1 LAELPDEELCSRVA
15 ARDNSAFEGLV
26 ERYQARAYRLA
37 YSMLGSEAD
46 ARDVSQDAF
55 IKLFES
61 AGKFGGRSRFST
73 WFYRIV
79 VNLCI
84 DHKRRYRWWSKI
96 VPLRGSLPEGDDEPG
111 VEPLSLE
118 PGPEAEAMRREASTR
133 LAAAFVQLS
142 PNQRAAVLLQV
153 QDGLTSREIAEVLG
167 CSENTARVH
176 IHRGLAALKKLLK
189 KGE

>member
-15 ARDNSAFEGLV
+15 ARDNSAFEALV

-37 YSMLGSEAD
+37 YSVLGSEAD

-79 VNLCI
+79 VNLCS
-84 DHKRRYRWWSKI
+84 DHKRRYRWWNKI
-96 VPLRGSLPEGDDEPG
+96 VPLRGTLAEGDEAGAEP
-111 VEPLSLE
+111 VSAE
-118 PGPEAEAMRREASTR
+118 PGPEADAMRRETSTR

-142 PNQRAAVLLQV
+142 PNQRTAVLLQI
-153 QDGLTSREIAEVLG
+153 QDGLSSREIAEVLN

-189 KGE
+189 KDE

>member
-15 ARDNSAFEGLV
+15 TRDNNAFEALV

-37 YSMLGSEAD
+37 YSLLGSEAD

-84 DHKRRYRWWSKI
+84 DHKRRSRWWSKI
-96 VPLRGSLPEGDDEPG
+96 VPLRGSLPEGEEAG
-111 VEPLSLE
+111 VEPVSSE
-118 PGPEAEAMRREASTR
+118 PGPEAEAMHHETSIQLTE
-133 LAAAFVQLS
+133 AFVQLS

-153 QDGLTSREIAEVLG
+153 QDGLTSREIAQVLS

-189 KGE
+189 KDE

>member
-15 ARDNSAFEGLV
+15 ARDNSAFEVLV

-55 IKLFES
+55 VKLFES
-61 AGKFGGRSRFST
+61 AAKFGGRSRFST

-79 VNLCI
+79 VNSCI
-84 DHKRRYRWWSKI
+84 DRKRRERWWSKI
-96 VPLRGSLPEGDDEPG
+96 VPLRGSLPEADEPG
-111 VEPLSLE
+111 VEPVSSE
-118 PGPEAEAMRREASTR
+118 PGPEVEVMRRQTATQ

-153 QDGLTSREIAEVLG
+153 QDGLSSREIAHVLN

-176 IHRGLAALKKLLK
+176 IHRGLTALKKLLK
-189 KGE
+189 RDA

>member
-1 LAELPDEELCSRVA
+1 MAELPDEELCSRVA
-15 ARDNSAFEGLV
+15 ARDDTAFESLV

-37 YSMLGSEAD
+37 YSVLGSEAD

-61 AGKFGGRSRFST
+61 AGKFSGRSQFST

-84 DHKRRYRWWSKI
+84 DHKRHYRWWSKI
-96 VPLRGSLPEGDDEPG
+96 VPLRGSLPEGDEAG
-111 VEPLSLE
+111 VEPVSSE
-118 PGPEAEAMRREASTR
+118 PGPEAEVMRHETATE
-133 LAAAFVQLS
+133 LAAAFVHLS
-142 PNQRAAVLLQV
+142 PNQRVAVLLQV
-153 QDGLTSREIAEVLG
+153 QDGLSSREIAEVLR
-167 CSENTARVH
+167 CSESTARVH

-189 KGE
+189 KDQ

>member
-1 LAELPDEELCSRVA
+1 MAELPDEELCSKVA
-15 ARDNSAFEGLV
+15 ARDNGAFEALV

-37 YSMLGSEAD
+37 YSVLGTEAD

-84 DHKRRYRWWSKI
+84 DHKRRSRWWNKI
-96 VPLRGSLPEGDDEPG
+96 VPLRGSLPAADEAD
-111 VEPLSLE
+111 VEPVSAE
-118 PGPEAEAMRREASTR
+118 PGPEAEAMRRETSTR

-142 PNQRAAVLLQV
+142 PNQRIAVLLQV
-153 QDGLTSREIAEVLG
+153 QDGLSSREIAEVLS

-189 KGE
+189 KDE

>member
-15 ARDNSAFEGLV
+15 GRDNRAFEVLV

-37 YSMLGSEAD
+37 YSILGSEAD
-46 ARDVSQDAF
+46 ARDLSQDAF

-61 AGKFGGRSRFST
+61 AGKFGGRSLFST

-84 DHKRRYRWWSKI
+84 DHKRRFGWWSKI
-96 VPLRGSLPEGDDEPG
+96 VPLRGSLPESDEAG
-111 VEPLSLE
+111 VEPVSSE
-118 PGPEAEAMRREASTR
+118 PGPEVEAMRRQTSTR
-133 LAAAFVQLS
+133 LAVAFVQLS

-153 QDGLTSREIAEVLG
+153 QDGLTSREIAQVLS

-189 KGE
+189 KDE

>member
-15 ARDNSAFEGLV
+15 ARDNSAFEALV

-37 YSMLGSEAD
+37 YSVLGSEAD

-61 AGKFGGRSRFST
+61 AGKFRGRSRFST

-84 DHKRRYRWWSKI
+84 DHKRRYRWWNKI
-96 VPLRGSLPEGDDEPG
+96 VPLRGRLAGGDEAR
-111 VEPLSLE
+111 VEPVSAE
-118 PGPEAEAMRREASTR
+118 PGPEAEAMRRETSTQ

-142 PNQRAAVLLQV
+142 PNQRAAVLLQI

-176 IHRGLAALKKLLK
+176 IHRGLAAIRKLLNK
-189 KGE
+189 DE

>member
-1 LAELPDEELCSRVA
+1 LAELPDEVLCSRVA
-15 ARDNSAFEGLV
+15 ARDDRAFEALV

-37 YSMLGSEAD
+37 YSVLGSEAD

-61 AGKFGGRSRFST
+61 AGKFSGRSQFST

-84 DHKRRYRWWSKI
+84 DHKRHYRWWSKI
-96 VPLRGSLPEGDDEPG
+96 VPLRGSLPEGDEAG
-111 VEPLSLE
+111 VEPVSSE
-118 PGPEAEAMRREASTR
+118 PGPEAEAMRHETATE
-133 LAAAFVQLS
+133 LAASFVHLS
-142 PNQRAAVLLQV
+142 ANQRVAVLLQV
-153 QDGLTSREIAEVLG
+153 QDGLSSREIAEVLR
-167 CSENTARVH
+167 CSESTARVH

-189 KGE
+189 KDE

>member
-1 LAELPDEELCSRVA
+1 MAELPDEELCSRVA
-15 ARDNSAFEGLV
+15 ARDDRAFESLV

-37 YSMLGSEAD
+37 YSVLGSEAD

-61 AGKFGGRSRFST
+61 AGKFSGRSQFST

-84 DHKRRYRWWSKI
+84 DHKRHYRWWSKI
-96 VPLRGSLPEGDDEPG
+96 VPLRGSLPEGDEAG
-111 VEPLSLE
+111 VEPVSSE
-118 PGPEAEAMRREASTR
+118 PGPEAEVMRHETATE
-133 LAAAFVQLS
+133 LAAAFVHLS
-142 PNQRAAVLLQV
+142 PNQRVAVLLQV
-153 QDGLTSREIAEVLG
+153 QDGLSSREIAEVLR
-167 CSENTARVH
+167 CSESTARVH

-189 KGE
+189 KDE

>member
-15 ARDNSAFEGLV
+15 ARDNSAFEALV

-37 YSMLGSEAD
+37 YSMLGTEAD

-84 DHKRRYRWWSKI
+84 DHKRRSRWWSKM
-96 VPLRGSLPEGDDEPG
+96 VPLRGSLPEADEPG
-111 VEPLSLE
+111 VEPPSLE
-118 PGPEAEAMRREASTR
+118 PGPEAEAMGREASTQ

-153 QDGLTSREIAEVLG
+153 QDGLTSREIAEVLS
-167 CSENTARVH
+167 CSESTARVH
-176 IHRGLAALKKLLK
+176 IHRGLAALKKHLK
-189 KGE
+189 KDE

>member
-1 LAELPDEELCSRVA
+1 MAELPDEELCSRVA
-15 ARDNSAFEGLV
+15 AHDDRAFEALV

-37 YSMLGSEAD
+37 YSVLGSEAD

-61 AGKFGGRSRFST
+61 AGKFSGRSQFST

-84 DHKRRYRWWSKI
+84 DHKRHHRWWSRI
-96 VPLRGSLPEGDDEPG
+96 VPLRGSLPEGDEAG
-111 VEPLSLE
+111 VEPVSSE
-118 PGPEAEAMRREASTR
+118 PGPEAEAMRHETATE
-133 LAAAFVQLS
+133 LAAAFVHLS
-142 PNQRAAVLLQV
+142 PNQRVAVLLQV
-153 QDGLTSREIAEVLG
+153 QDGLSSREIAEVLR
-167 CSENTARVH
+167 CSESTARVH

-189 KGE
+189 KDE